1 MSNTSH
7 PNYNVVLDRKKYK
20 GDSFPYLLV
29 MLGLVMNVLYF
40 VCVYKINNGVFYQ
53 PIIGVSV
60 IYNLLFMLSVF
71 LCAENLKN
79 YKWKFSVVIIV
90 IGVLQLVRLFIIPP
104 IALEMIEG
112 MIAEMTAAGQTEEQI
127 AAATASYV
135 GAHLRMIIYLICSCA
150 LLVSGAVISI
160 VNSLR
165 LQKYKELTEQ
175 A

>member
-7 PNYNVVLDRKKYK
+7 PNYNVVLDRKLYK

-112 MIAEMTAAGQTEEQI
+112 MIAEMTAVGQTEEQI
-127 AAATASYV
+127 AAATAPYT

-150 LLVSGAVISI
+150 LLVSGAVVSI

>member
-20 GDSFPYLLV
+20 GDSFPYILV

-40 VCVYKINNGVFYQ
+40 VCVYKLNDGAFYQ

-79 YKWKFSVVIIV
+79 YKWKFSVAIIV

-104 IALEMIEG
+104 
-112 MIAEMTAAGQTEEQI
+112 MTAQI
-127 AAATASYV
+127 TSAQYTQEHISAAN
-135 GAHLRMIIYLICSCA
+135 LRMHLYLIASCA
-150 LLVSGAVISI
+150 LLVGGSILSI

>member
-40 VCVYKINNGVFYQ
+40 VCVYKLNDGTFYQ
-53 PIIGVSV
+53 PVIGVSV
-60 IYNLLFMLSVF
+60 IYNLLFMLAVF

-79 YKWKFSVVIIV
+79 YKWKFSVAIIV
-90 IGVLQLVRLFIIPP
+90 IGVLQLARLFIIPP
-104 IALEMIEG
+104 
-112 MIAEMTAAGQTEEQI
+112 MTAEITSTKYTAEQI
-127 AAATASYV
+127 SAAK
-135 GAHLRMIIYLICSCA
+135 LRMIIYLICSCA
-150 LLVSGAVISI
+150 LLVSGAVLSI
-160 VNSLR
+160 VNSIR
-165 LQKYKELTEQ
+165 LQKYKELMAEQ

>member
-40 VCVYKINNGVFYQ
+40 VCVYKLNDGAFYQ

-79 YKWKFSVVIIV
+79 YKWKFSVAIIV

-104 IALEMIEG
+104 
-112 MIAEMTAAGQTEEQI
+112 MTAQI
-127 AAATASYV
+127 TSAQYTQEHISAAN
-135 GAHLRMIIYLICSCA
+135 LRMHLYLIASCA
-150 LLVSGAVISI
+150 LLVGGSILSI

>member
-40 VCVYKINNGVFYQ
+40 VCVYKLNDGAFYQ

-79 YKWKFSVVIIV
+79 YKWKFSVAIIV

-104 IALEMIEG
+104 
-112 MIAEMTAAGQTEEQI
+112 MTAQITSAQYTQEQI
-127 AAATASYV
+127 SAAN
-135 GAHLRMIIYLICSCA
+135 LRMHLYLIASCA
-150 LLVSGAVISI
+150 LLVGGSILSI